1 MGMVYADIELI
12 NSDEIA
18 LFRRGIIKK
27 NEIKTEKVKAL
38 VDSGSYMLCLN
49 EHIKSQLDLKVYE
62 TREAVL
68 ADGSIKTFEIVGP
81 VDIKFENRSTT
92 CRAMV
97 LPGNTQVLLG
107 SIPLE
112 DMDVV
117 IDPKSQKLKV
127 NPESPYKAM
136 TYLK

>member
-1 MGMVYADIELI
+1 MGMVYANIELI
-12 NSDEIA
+12 NSDEIG
-18 LFRRGIIKK
+18 LYRRGIISKE
-27 NEIKTEKVKAL
+27 EIKKEKVKAL
-38 VDSGSYMLCLN
+38 VDRGSYMLCIN

-62 TREAVL
+62 IREAVL
-68 ADGSIKTFEIVGP
+68 TDGTIRNFEIVGP

-97 LPGNTQVLLG
+97 LPGKSEVLLG

-117 IDPKSQKLKV
+117 IDTKSQTLKV
-127 NPESPYKAM
+127 NPESPYMAM

>member
-1 MGMVYADIELI
+1 MGMIYAEIELI
-12 NSDEIA
+12 NSDDMAFYKRKMLDKEKI
-18 LFRRGIIKK
+18 RR
-27 NEIKTEKVKAL
+27 ETVKAL
-38 VDSGSYMLCLN
+38 VDSGAYMLCIN
-49 EHIKSQLDLKVYE
+49 EHIKTQLGLDVYE

-68 ADGSIKTFEIVGP
+68 ADGEIKTFEIAGP
-81 VDIKFENRSTT
+81 IDVNFKNRSTT

-97 LPGNTQVLLG
+97 LPGKSEVLLG

-117 IDPKSQKLKV
+117 IDPKAQTMDI
-127 NPESPYKAM
+127 NPESPYMAM

>member
-1 MGMVYADIELI
+1 MVYANIELI

-18 LFRRGIIKK
+18 LYRRGIITKDELKK
-27 NEIKTEKVKAL
+27 EKVKAL
-38 VDSGSYMLCLN
+38 VDSGSYMLSIN
-49 EHIKSQLDLKVYE
+49 EHIKTQLDLKVYE
-62 TREAVL
+62 TRESVL
-68 ADGSIKTFEIVGP
+68 ADGTIKTFEIVGP

-97 LPGNTQVLLG
+97 LPGRSEVLPG

-112 DMDVV
+112 DMDVI
-117 IDPKSQKLKV
+117 IDSKSQTLSV
-127 NPESPYKAM
+127 NPENPYMTM